1 MSRLTVVRICS
12 VSARPV
18 VRPGGVVGVWVMAEI
33 GTVIVG
39 AGHAGLAVSRLL
51 TAAGHEHVVL
61 ERGRVGERWRS
72 ERWDSLHLV
81 TPSWMTRLPGYRYQG
96 ADPDGY
102 LSATAFADLLDGYAA
117 SFAAPVLGSVTVQEV
132 SPTDDGSDYRYRV
145 VTDAGVWRAQHIVIA
160 AGPYGVP
167 WVPDSIQARGLGSVE
182 MVSAQRYRNPAQL
195 APGGVLVVG
204 ASASGVQIADELA
217 RAGRSV
223 VVAVGR
229 HTRLPRRYR
238 GMDIFWWLDSTGRL
252 ARTVDQV
259 RDVTAAR
266 REPSLQLVGRAGARP
281 LNLAVLQAHGV
292 RLAGRL
298 ERIREGRAW
307 FRDDLAESV
316 AAAERRMHRVLDAAD
331 AHAAW
336 AGLDAEIAPA
346 RRPAAVPVPKTPVGL
361 DLRAEGIGTV
371 LLATGYRPHYPWLRL
386 PITGPDG
393 SIQQYRGVTAAPGV
407 YTVGQRFQHRRDSAF
422 IDGARH
428 DASAIVQ
435 HLLHQT
441 GEARRLDDL
450 GLMAAI
456 WR

>member
-1 MSRLTVVRICS
+1 M
-12 VSARPV
+12 
-18 VRPGGVVGVWVMAEI
+18 RPGGVVGVWVMAEI
-33 GTVIVG
+33 DTVVVG
-39 AGHAGLAVSRLL
+39 AGHAGLAVSRVL

-81 TPSWMTRLPGYRYQG
+81 TPSWMTRLPGWRYDG
-96 ADPDGY
+96 PDTDGY
-102 LSATAFADLLDGYAA
+102 LSAAAFADLLDGYAT
-117 SFAAPVLGSVTVQEV
+117 SFAAPVLGSVTVREV
-132 SPTDDGSDYRYRV
+132 SAEPGGSHYRYRV
-145 VTDAGVWRAQHIVIA
+145 VTDAGQWRARYIVIA

-167 WVPDSIQARGLGSVE
+167 SVPAAIPAGGLGRVE
-182 MVSAQRYRNPAQL
+182 VMSAQRYRNPAQL

-223 VVAVGR
+223 VLAVGR

-252 ARTVDQV
+252 ARTIDQV

-266 REPSLQLVGRAGARP
+266 REPSLQLVGRAGGRP
-281 LNLAVLQAHGV
+281 LNLAGLQAHGV
-292 RLAGRL
+292 RLTGRL
-298 ERIREGRAW
+298 ERILEGRAW

-331 AHAAW
+331 AHAAR
-336 AGLDAEIAPA
+336 AGLNAEIAPPQ
-346 RRPAAVPVPKTPVGL
+346 RPAAVPVPKTPAEL
-361 DLRAEGIGTV
+361 DLRAEKIGTV

-386 PITGPDG
+386 PIIGPDG

-428 DASAIVQ
+428 DAAAVVQ
-435 HLLHQT
+435 HLLHQA
-441 GEARRLDDL
+441 GEAR
-450 GLMAAI
+450 AAACLI
-456 WR
+456 GSEPAT